1 MSIEQWAD
9 KSNQFNSFQQPS
21 KIEEWLDPS
30 LTFIRFLKK
39 IRLESDDFMD
49 K

>member
-21 KIEEWLDPS
+21 KFEEWLDPS
-30 LTFIRFLKK
+30 LSFIRLRKK
-39 IRLESDDFMD
+39 IRLDTNDFMD